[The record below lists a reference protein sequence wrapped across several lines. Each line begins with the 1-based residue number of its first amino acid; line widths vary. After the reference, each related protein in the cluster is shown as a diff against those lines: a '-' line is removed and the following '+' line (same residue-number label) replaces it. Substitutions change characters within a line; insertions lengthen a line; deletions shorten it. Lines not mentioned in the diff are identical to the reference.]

1 MTFGIVLYIFNVKKI
16 TIVTQLRQCGAGSV
30 LGVMGA
36 FEILNNHAPI
46 VSALGK
52 GQIRIVEDNA
62 DHSEQL
68 FDVESGIVEVKSNK
82 VNVLIEK

>member
-1 MTFGIVLYIFNVKKI
+1 MIAE
-16 TIVTQLRQCGAGSV
+16 IVTPDKTVYSGSV
-30 LGVMGA
+30 TLVSVPGVMGA

-62 DHSEQL
+62 DHGEQL
-68 FDVESGIVEVKSNK
+68 FEVEAALSRLKAIR
-82 VNVLIEK
+82 LTC

>member
-1 MTFGIVLYIFNVKKI
+1 
-16 TIVTQLRQCGAGSV
+16 
-30 LGVMGA
+30 MGA

>member
-1 MTFGIVLYIFNVKKI
+1 MIAE
-16 TIVTQLRQCGAGSV
+16 IVTPDKSV
-30 LGVMGA
+30 YSGNVTLVSVPGVMGA

-68 FDVESGIVEVKSNK
+68 LEVESGIVEVKSNK

>member
-1 MTFGIVLYIFNVKKI
+1 MGLF
-16 TIVTQLRQCGAGSV
+16 CGCTRNDARTP
-30 LGVMGA
+30 LHLAAGA
-36 FEILNNHAPI
+36 FEILNSHAPI
-46 VSALGK
+46 ISALGK

-68 FDVESGIVEVKSNK
+68 FDIEGGIVEVKSNK

>member
-1 MTFGIVLYIFNVKKI
+1 MIAE
-16 TIVTQLRQCGAGSV
+16 IVTPDKTVYSGSV
-30 LGVMGA
+30 TLVSVPGVMGA

>member
-1 MTFGIVLYIFNVKKI
+1 MIAE
-16 TIVTQLRQCGAGSV
+16 IVTPDKTVYSGSV
-30 LGVMGA
+30 TLVSVPGVMGA

-68 FDVESGIVEVKSNK
+68 FEVESGIVEVKK
-82 VNVLIEK
+82 QQD

>member
-1 MTFGIVLYIFNVKKI
+1 
-16 TIVTQLRQCGAGSV
+16 
-30 LGVMGA
+30 MGA

-46 VSALGK
+46 ISALGK

-68 FDVESGIVEVKSNK
+68 FDIEGGIVEVKNNK
-82 VNVLIEK
+82 INVLIEK